1 MAYPGYG
8 GAPGG
13 FPGQVRKRLTVLKH
27 RREADSAHRPG
38 RGEERREEAEASGG
52 LRSAEV
58 SRVHRNKRDL
68 YKITSTQLTLYHLF
82 SLLNV

>member
-38 RGEERREEAEASGG
+38 RGEERKQRHP
-52 LRSAEV
+52 EV
-58 SRVHRNKRDL
+58 
-68 YKITSTQLTLYHLF
+68 
-82 SLLNV
+82 